1 MERQKVMTA
10 ARVPMLRWLLHL
22 KINKLKI
29 CLGYV
34 HPSSDEFL
42 RLALALSGAE
52 ISLKKLGKGAN
63 A

>member
-22 KINKLKI
+22 KIGKLKI
-29 CLGYV
+29 CLGCV

-42 RLALALSGAE
+42 RLALALAGASINLE
-52 ISLKKLGKGAN
+52 KLGKGAN